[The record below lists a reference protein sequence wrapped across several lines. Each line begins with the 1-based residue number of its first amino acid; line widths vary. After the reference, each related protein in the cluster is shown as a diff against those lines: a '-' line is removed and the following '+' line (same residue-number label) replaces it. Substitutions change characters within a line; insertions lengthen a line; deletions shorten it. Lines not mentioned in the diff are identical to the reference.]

1 MRIVCVGDLGVDRY
15 MPGDKQLPGGITAN
29 FARQA
34 RRCFEDS
41 DEIQIISVVGTDE
54 DEAATA
60 LSSVNIP
67 GIECHI
73 AHLEGKTPVQYIEV
87 NDNGERNF
95 TAYEP
100 GVLDR
105 FEIDKH
111 QAAVMEKA
119 DLIMTP
125 VYWQIHNVFDAVFS
139 IQTNAVIAVD
149 FSDFST
155 DPDFELL
162 ERYANRINIAF
173 FGLTADQTELIE
185 GLMEIA
191 VRKNI
196 LCVITLAEN
205 GCMAIADAMIISEK
219 AVPVTNV
226 VDTTGAGDAF
236 AAGFLSTL
244 MHEGNVKDA
253 LQYGAKIAARTVQHL
268 GSVPPKKPLVI

>member
-15 MPGDKQLPGGITAN
+15 MPDNKLFPGGITGN
-29 FARQA
+29 FTRQA
-34 RRCFEDS
+34 RRYFKDS

-60 LSSVNIP
+60 LSSVNLP

-73 AHLEGKTPVQYIEV
+73 TSLEGKTSVQYIEV
-87 NDNGERNF
+87 NDNGEKNF
-95 TAYEP
+95 TEYEQ
-100 GVLDR
+100 GVLDH
-105 FEIDKH
+105 FKIDKH

-139 IQTNAVIAVD
+139 VRTNATIAVD

-162 ERYANRINIAF
+162 ERYANRIDIAF
-173 FGLTADQTELIE
+173 FGLTADQTELID
-185 GLMEIA
+185 GIREIA
-191 VRKNI
+191 ARKNI
-196 LCVITLAEN
+196 LCVITLAED
-205 GCMAIADAMIISEK
+205 GSMAIADAMIVTEN
-219 AVPVTNV
+219 AVPVSNV

-236 AAGFLSTL
+236 AAGFLSSL
-244 MHEGNVKDA
+244 MHEGNVKYA
-253 LQYGAKIAARTVQHL
+253 LQSGAKVAARTIQHL
-268 GSVPPKKPLVI
+268 GSVPA